1 MIPDQP
7 RARRK
12 YRRNRRRVRGRG
24 RTGPIATTIL
34 IVGVLSAIGLGVF
47 GVMNG
52 GYKLGT
58 HTEWRAV
65 VHEYREAGEPVYF
78 EDIVPPSIPPE
89 QNFFVNATW
98 APIVP
103 GLELPADQPPGLLEK
118 ALYPGRGIQV
128 GTLLATAAQAPGG
141 ASLDA
146 IATILLRAGLTNP
159 KTDYLLAGDRVLAAI
174 QQLGLDFSPLT
185 GTADRVGSQFPINYR
200 AKLTPDLPHLP
211 YLEALGDWLVIK
223 AIAEISIG
231 DTDAAAMD
239 SLLIW
244 RLAASVSAEPFI
256 ASQQTRRKLLGLFAA
271 CIRVGLQ
278 RASWSDEQLIALSSA
293 LDHNGPLTDLAW
305 ALRGERSQLNSVVH
319 TALSGRQP
327 EASTEVQAWLGDD
340 VLTLDMN
347 ALRVRQVAANRAFQH
362 LIEHLTDETSPL
374 EPDTLLPS
382 ADAAKDLPAS
392 ATEHLAKLAQEASV
406 FAQVQVT
413 LAQARV
419 ACALER
425 YRLDRGEYPAS
436 LGALEP
442 EWITAVPSDPMTGE
456 PLTYRQDSPTSYV
469 MTSPGWPAADDQPA
483 APWLWSRS
491 VD

>member
-1 MIPDQP
+1 VIPEN
-7 RARRK
+7 RKARRS
-12 YRRNRRRVRGRG
+12 YRRNRRRARGRG
-24 RTGPIATTIL
+24 RTGPVATTIL
-34 IVGVLSAIGLGVF
+34 VLGVLSAIALGVF
-47 GVMNG
+47 GVLNG
-52 GYKLGT
+52 GYQLGT
-58 HTEWRAV
+58 HTEWRTL
-65 VHEYREAGEPVYF
+65 VHEYEEAGEPIYF
-78 EDIVPPSIPPE
+78 DDIIPPDLPPE
-89 QNFFVNATW
+89 QNFFVSATW

-103 GLELPADQPPGLLEK
+103 GLQLPPDQPPGLLQK
-118 ALYPGRGIQV
+118 ALFPGRGIQV
-128 GTLLATAAQAPGG
+128 GTLLATAAQSPGG

-185 GTADRVGSQFPINYR
+185 ATADRPGSQFPVNYR

-231 DTDAAAMD
+231 DNDAAALD
-239 SLLIW
+239 ALLIW
-244 RLAASVSAEPFI
+244 RLAASVSAEPFL
-256 ASQQTRRKLLGLFAA
+256 ASQQTRRKLLGLFTA

-278 RASWSDEQLIALSSA
+278 RGAWSDDQLNAFASA
-293 LDHNGPLTDLAW
+293 LDHNGTLTDLAW

-347 ALRVRQVAANRAFQH
+347 ALRVRQVAANRSFQH
-362 LIEHLTDETSPL
+362 FIDHLTDDTAPL
-374 EPDTLLPS
+374 DPSTLLPPS
-382 ADAAKDLPAS
+382 DSEKNLPAS
-392 ATEHLAKLAQEASV
+392 ATGHLAKLAREAAV

-413 LAQARV
+413 LLQARV

-425 YRLDRGEYPAS
+425 YRLANGEYPES

-442 EWITAVPSDPMTGE
+442 EWITAIPLDPMTGD
-456 PLTYRQDSPTSYV
+456 PLAYRCDSPTSYV
-469 MTSPGWPAADDQPA
+469 LTSPGWPPDGDNSPV
-483 APWLWSRS
+483 PWTWSRS
-491 VD
+491 AD